1 MDTRRTW
8 LVLSL
13 GASERQHAGNT
24 GYDDELERVYRY
36 DSFVQNSR
44 QLQEEDVLILCNR
57 KDVLGVA
64 RASRIVSFS
73 KPKSLSRCPECR
85 STSIKARKELSPR
98 YKCKAGH
105 EFDEPQVTEKPC
117 VHFEAHFDE
126 AFRAV
131 PPGMPAEGVRQACLK
146 YTGQLAMQQIDL
158 ERLQGPTSALRLLV
172 TSLLEEHRG
181 IELAVNDASEA
192 EDGYAPDGHDARQ
205 VIARQIRARRG
216 QAAFRQA
223 LRKRFDDTCIVTGCR
238 LPDLLE
244 AAHISPYRGEKDH
257 HLSNGLLLR
266 ADVHTLFDLDLLG
279 IEPDTFQIRT
289 HPRLKGLEYE
299 SLDGKRLACPPEALS
314 RPALEQRWRRFQQG
328 LKARQSL
335 SVN

>member
-1 MDTRRTW
+1 MDTRRAW

-44 QLQEEDVLILCNR
+44 QLQEEDVLVLCNR
-57 KDVLGVA
+57 KTVLGVA

-73 KPKSLSRCPECR
+73 KAKKLSRCPECGI
-85 STSIKARKELSPR
+85 TSIKARKKLRPL

-105 EFDEPQVTEKPC
+105 EFKEPQVTEEPC
-117 VHFEAHFDE
+117 VHFEAHFDG
-126 AFRAV
+126 AFQSV
-131 PPGMPAEGVRQACLK
+131 PTGMSAEGVRQACVN
-146 YTGQLAMQQIDL
+146 YTGQLAMQRIDL
-158 ERLQGPTSALRLLV
+158 EKLQGPTSALRLLV
-172 TSLLEEHRG
+172 TALFEEHRG
-181 IELAVNDASEA
+181 IELAANDASEA

-223 LRKRFDDTCIVTGCR
+223 LRNRFDDTCVVTGCR

-244 AAHISPYRGEKDH
+244 AAHIAPYRGEKDH

-266 ADVHTLFDLDLLG
+266 TDIHTLFDLDLLG
-279 IEPDTFQIRT
+279 IEPDTFQVRT
-289 HPRLKGLEYE
+289 HPRLKGLEYA
-299 SLDGKRLACPPEALS
+299 SLDGKRLACQAETLS

-328 LKARQSL
+328 LKTQQSL